1 MGQNNKEGVEKA
13 FQTIFGEEHSGAV
26 RCYGRNVTKTSL
38 KRKEEI
44 NALKKAHNEEV
55 TALHGKMHNME
66 DRIGRLEYA
75 FKVLLHH
82 CNPEVNMEALE
93 DFLRSSPDDASSGQK
108 VNDPHAHSS
117 TSIHAP
123 NLGKVIVLYL
133 KFDCISKS
141 KFM

>member
-66 DRIGRLEYA
+66 DKIGRLEYA
-75 FKVLLHH
+75 FKVLFPVFYCLLGG
-82 CNPEVNMEALE
+82 M
-93 DFLRSSPDDASSGQK
+93 FLLQIHDG
-108 VNDPHAHSS
+108 
-117 TSIHAP
+117 SIY
-123 NLGKVIVLYL
+123 VVLYCTIGL
-133 KFDCISKS
+133 CS
-141 KFM
+141 